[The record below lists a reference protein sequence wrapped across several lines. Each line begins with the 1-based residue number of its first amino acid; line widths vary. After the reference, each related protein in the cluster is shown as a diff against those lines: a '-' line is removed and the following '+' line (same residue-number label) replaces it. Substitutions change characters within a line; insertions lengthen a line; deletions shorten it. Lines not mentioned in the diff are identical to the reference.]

1 MKSILKITAGL
12 LFAIL
17 LMPTMTK
24 AQLKLPQI
32 SPKAS
37 VTQTMGLTDI
47 TIDYHCPS
55 VKGRKIWGAL
65 VPYDSLWRTGANEA
79 TAISFSDDVMIE
91 GNKLAAGRYALFTI
105 PGKSEWTIIFNKK
118 KDMNSA
124 FGYKKE
130 EDALRVKVKP
140 LSNANNE
147 SMEFW
152 FSDIT
157 INSCTINLMWEKL
170 HIPFKVTTE
179 TDTKVMA
186 IINDSLKANPNKV
199 SLLRQAAGYT
209 VTSGLHLDNG
219 LEWINKAISIK
230 SEYRTFWTKAQLLAK
245 MGKYND
251 AVDAAN
257 KTLDLGKDDK
267 DFAEMKPIV
276 EKNLAE
282 YQGKAKK

>member
-1 MKSILKITAGL
+1 MKRVIQLTAVL

-17 LMPTMTK
+17 SMPAITK
-24 AQLKLPQI
+24 AQLKLPQT

-55 VKGRKIWGAL
+55 VKGRKIWGEL
-65 VPYDSLWRTGANEA
+65 VPYDSIWRTGANEA

-140 LSNANNE
+140 LTNNNNE

-152 FSDIT
+152 FNDIT

-179 TDTKVMA
+179 TDAKVMKM
-186 IINDSLKANPNKV
+186 IQDSIAANPNKV
-199 SLLRQAAGYT
+199 SLLRSAAGYT
-209 VTSGLHLDNG
+209 ITSGLHLDNG
-219 LEWINKAISIK
+219 LEWINKAIGIK
-230 SEYRTFWTKAQLLAK
+230 SEYRSYWTKAQILAK

-257 KTLDLGKDDK
+257 KTLELGKDDK
-267 DFAEMKPIV
+267 DFAEMKPMVDKAIADY
-276 EKNLAE
+276 KT
-282 YQGKAKK
+282 KAKK